1 MQELNPSK
9 STQDAVATAQK
20 HARCAYRG
28 PTGRQCRNVLTAS
41 ADNIFCPIHISRID
55 RAQKDDRQSVV
66 NELFGDVKD
75 LNTSFTIQRFL
86 QKLMPMIVQRRL
98 TRGEAYLLSYISS
111 LLLQSLET
119 AKRELYVATDYDDVA
134 LDQAIRKSLQPF
146 LVETLGYDPIPAVNR
161 QIAGRKDAL
170 REHHANLAARPRVV
184 DRVPRDFRDRAPDQ
198 RDLSSFSENTRVT
211 VDPANPHA
219 S

>member
-1 MQELNPSK
+1 MTRISPSESAAEVS
-9 STQDAVATAQK
+9 STTPDRV
-20 HARCAYRG
+20 RCAFRDS
-28 PTGRQCRNVLTAS
+28 TGRQCRSKIIAS
-41 ADNIFCPIHISRID
+41 GGANYCPIHISKLD
-55 RAQKDDRQSVV
+55 RAQKDERQSVV
-66 NELFGDVKD
+66 NELFGDLKD

-119 AKRELYVATDYDDVA
+119 AKRELYIATDYDDVA
-134 LDQAIRKSLQPF
+134 TDQAIRKSLQPF

-161 QIAGRKDAL
+161 QIAGRKEAL
-170 REHHANLAARPRVV
+170 REHHASFAARARAV
-184 DRVPRDFRDRAPDQ
+184 DRTSRDLPGHASNQ
-198 RDLSSFSENTRVT
+198 RDLSSFPDNTRVS